1 MGRRFNKKRYEQR
14 QKKERTE
21 NTSYEEVVRE
31 NEKMEAYYK
40 AQKLVSDEEWPTFW
54 SYLKQ
59 TLPTTFRITGSRS
72 HAEEIRD
79 TVKEAFVPHLTG
91 LEVDGVKVEP
101 PRPLPW
107 YPNQLGWHFA
117 VPRGNLRRNE
127 EYSKFHKFLVAE
139 TEVGNIS
146 RQEAVSMIP
155 PLLLDVKPK
164 HWVMDMCA
172 APGSKTA
179 QLIEMVHAEDQPGEV
194 PEGLILA
201 NDADSRRSYMLIHQT
216 KRLQSPCLMVTN
228 HDASLMPWLR
238 IAKEKGEEVGIE
250 ATEEEDDGKPTRSL
264 QFDRVLA
271 DVPCSGDGTVRKNP
285 TIWNNWTFGGAMGLH
300 QTQVNILQRG
310 VQMLKVGGRIVY
322 STCSLN
328 PMENEAVVAEL
339 LNRSNGTLEL
349 VDVSNELPELIRKPG
364 LSHWTVFTKEG
375 VQVDR
380 LEDLPKDA
388 KGKFFESMWP
398 PKNAKDLHLERCLR
412 IYPHL
417 QDTGGFF
424 VAVLKKTGLYN
435 APKEAPRPIFASE
448 TSEEVE
454 ADAEKKD
461 KEEGDAETG
470 VAAGDKH
477 KLEASTPGGDS
488 ETAEV
493 APKKAKL
500 TKAERFNQASLKEE
514 PYVFLPEDNSDIV
527 ELSKFYG
534 LDTDRFPMD
543 RFLVRNEGEKN
554 KTIYFVSK
562 AVKAILQSDEVSKLK
577 VVNTGVRVFIR
588 QDSNAPAAC
597 PFRAHAEGLAMTYPF
612 FSDARVIPVQL
623 DSVEVL
629 LRSSYPK
636 TTEFPEYM
644 QEKLAALPTGCCI
657 FEFDPAKEPN
667 KDQANKRW
675 EGQGV
680 TGFVKTKT
688 VFPVWKAQ
696 VSFNMLLNKQER
708 RSFAMRLGVDY
719 VDTPHMLESR
729 MKTSGEE
736 ATSESSAIATP
747 AESTPAATESEDIE
761 LPAAEQ
767 DA

>member
-1 MGRRFNKKRYEQR
+1 MGRRFNKKRNDKR
-14 QKKERTE
+14 NKKEPSER
-21 NTSYEEVVRE
+21 TSYEEVVRE
-31 NEKMEAYYK
+31 NENMETFYK
-40 AQKLVSDEEWPTFW
+40 AQNLVSDEEWPTFW
-54 SYLKQ
+54 GYLKQ

-107 YPNQLGWHFA
+107 YPNDLGWHFA

-179 QLIEMVHAEDQPGEV
+179 QLIEMVHSEDQPGEV

-201 NDADSRRSYMLIHQT
+201 NDADNKRSYMLIHQT

-228 HDASLMPWLR
+228 HDATLMPWLR
-238 IAKEKGEEVGIE
+238 IAKDGDDGAEETI
-250 ATEEEDDGKPTRSL
+250 EEDDGKTTKSL

-285 TIWNNWTFGGAMGLH
+285 TVWKNWTFGGAMGLH

-310 VQMLKVGGRIVY
+310 VQMLKIGGRIVY

-328 PMENEAVVAEL
+328 PLENEAVVAEL

-349 VDVSNELPELIRKPG
+349 VDVSKELPELIRNPG
-364 LSHWTVFTKEG
+364 MSHWTVFTKEG
-375 VQVDR
+375 VRVDTQA
-380 LEDLPKDA
+380 DLPKDA
-388 KGKFFESMWP
+388 KGKYYESMWP
-398 PKNAKDLHLERCLR
+398 PKNATDLHLERCLR
-412 IYPHL
+412 IYPHM
-417 QDTGGFF
+417 QNTGGFF
-424 VAVLKKTGLYN
+424 VAVMKKTGLYN
-435 APKEAPRPIFASE
+435 APKEAPRPISVGDTPE
-448 TSEEVE
+448 E
-454 ADAEKKD
+454 ADAEAEK
-461 KEEGDAETG
+461 KEEEKEKDADSA

-477 KLEASTPGGDS
+477 KLETSTPTGDADS
-488 ETAEV
+488 ETAEA
-493 APKKAKL
+493 APKKAKFS
-500 TKAERFNQASLKEE
+500 KAEKFNQASMKEE
-514 PYVFLPEDNSDIV
+514 PYVFLDKENADIV
-527 ELSKFYG
+527 ELSQFYG
-534 LDTDRFPMD
+534 LDTERFPMD

-562 AVKAILQSDEVSKLK
+562 AVKAILQSDVVSKLK
-577 VVNTGVRVFIR
+577 VVNTGVRVFVR

-597 PFRAHAEGLAMTYPF
+597 PFRAHAEGLTMTYPF

-623 DSVEVL
+623 DAVKVL

-636 TTEFPEYM
+636 TTEFPEFM

-657 FEFDPAKEPN
+657 FEFDPSKEPN
-667 KDQANKRW
+667 KDQPNTRW
-675 EGQGV
+675 EGQGI
-680 TGFVKTKT
+680 TGFVKSKT

-729 MKTSGEE
+729 MKPAEGEE
-736 ATSESSAIATP
+736 QASEASSATP
-747 AESTPAATESEDIE
+747 AETPAAAESEDIE
-761 LPAAEQ
+761 LPAAE
-767 DA
+767 

>member
-1 MGRRFNKKRYEQR
+1 MGRRFSKKRHER
-14 QKKERTE
+14 RPKKERSE

-31 NEKMEAYYK
+31 NDKMETFYK
-40 AQKLVSDEEWPTFW
+40 AQNLVSDEEWPTFW
-54 SYLKQ
+54 GYLKQ

-107 YPNQLGWHFA
+107 YPNELGWHFA

-179 QLIEMVHAEDQPGEV
+179 QLIEMVHSEDQPGEV

-201 NDADSRRSYMLIHQT
+201 NDADNKRSYMLIHQT

-238 IAKEKGEEVGIE
+238 IAKDEDDE
-250 ATEEEDDGKPTRSL
+250 ADDNEEDDGKTTKSL

-285 TIWNNWTFGGAMGLH
+285 TIWNNWTYGGAMGLH

-310 VQMLKVGGRIVY
+310 VQMLKIGGRIVY

-339 LNRSNGTLEL
+339 LNRSKGTLEL

-364 LSHWTVFTKEG
+364 MSKWTVFTKEG
-375 VQVDR
+375 VQVDKM
-380 LEDLPKDA
+380 EDLPNDA
-388 KGKFFESMWP
+388 KGKYYESMWA
-398 PKNAKDLHLERCLR
+398 PKNAAELHLERCLR

-417 QDTGGFF
+417 QNTGGFF

-435 APKEAPRPIFASE
+435 APKEAPRPIFAGE
-448 TSEEVE
+448 TPEE
-454 ADAEKKD
+454 ADAENEKKEAD
-461 KEEGDAETG
+461 DEAA

-477 KLEASTPGGDS
+477 KLETSTPTADADS

-493 APKKAKL
+493 VPKKAKL
-500 TKAERFNQASLKEE
+500 SKAEKFNQTALKEE
-514 PYVFLPEDNSDIV
+514 PYVFLDKDNTDIV
-527 ELSKFYG
+527 ELSEFYG
-534 LDTDRFPMD
+534 LDTARFPMD

-562 AVKAILQSDEVSKLK
+562 AVKAILQSEVVSKLK

-597 PFRAHAEGLAMTYPF
+597 VFRAHAEGLALTYPF

-623 DSVEVL
+623 DSVQVL
-629 LRSSYPK
+629 LKSSYPK

-657 FEFDPAKEPN
+657 FEFDPSKEPN
-667 KDQANKRW
+667 KDQANARW
-675 EGQGV
+675 DGQGI
-680 TGFVKTKT
+680 TGFVKSKT

-719 VDTPHMLESR
+719 VDTPHVLESR
-729 MKTSGEE
+729 LKPADAEE
-736 ATSESSAIATP
+736 ASEASSATP
-747 AESTPAATESEDIE
+747 AETPAGESEDIE
-761 LPAAEQ
+761 LPSAE
-767 DA
+767 